1 MDAFIRSWNHTETI
15 LKAYLTY
22 IFRYCQGFW
31 NFLCGILVHIVR
43 NQDSRYFLY
52 RMFDVILNCNSACT
66 LCMLS
71 KGKLSGCLLFLIWN
85 AGMYL
90 AVVLCI

>member
-1 MDAFIRSWNHTETI
+1 
-15 LKAYLTY
+15 
-22 IFRYCQGFW
+22 
-31 NFLCGILVHIVR
+31 
-43 NQDSRYFLY
+43 
-52 RMFDVILNCNSACT
+52 MFDVILNGNSTCT

-71 KGKLSGCLLFLIWN
+71 KGKLSGCLVFLIWN